1 MQISREVKTA
11 VLVIIGIIL
20 FVFGFNFLKGHNLLE
35 ESKTYYTEFSNVEGL
50 VPSTPVTISGLSV
63 GKISNITFKDDGSA
77 NLVVEL
83 LIDNDFKFSKN
94 STAELYDT
102 GLLGGK
108 AIAIIPATDGGENAK
123 SGDVLKSRVKEG
135 LVDLVGEKLAP
146 IQEQAKNMITNA
158 NILIGGLNEVLD
170 KEGKENL
177 KKSIADLSVTMNDLK
192 KSSHSLNQMVTGNQA
207 HLDHVMANADKITAN
222 FADVSQKLADA
233 NLAQTL
239 ASLNSA
245 LKSFDGLMANL
256 QNGKGSLG
264 KLLKDDQL
272 YKNLEEASSELEE
285 LIRDIKLHPNR
296 YTRILSKREI
306 PYEPN
311 EEESN

>member
-11 VLVIIGIIL
+11 ILVIIGIIL
-20 FVFGFNFLKGHNLLE
+20 FVFGFNFLKGHNLLDG
-35 ESKTYYTEFSNVEGL
+35 SKSYYTEFSNVEGL

-63 GKISNITFKDDGSA
+63 GKVANITFKDDGSA

-83 LIDNDFKFSKN
+83 VIDNDFKFSKN
-94 STAELYDT
+94 SVAELYDT

-108 AIAIIPATDGGENAK
+108 AIAIIPAPDGGENAK

-158 NILIGGLNEVLD
+158 NVLIGGLNEVLD

-177 KKSIADLSVTMNDLK
+177 KKSLADLSTTMNDLK
-192 KSSHSLNQMVTGNQA
+192 KTSHSLNQIVAGNQE
-207 HLDHVMANADKITAN
+207 HLDNVLANADKITTN

-233 NLAQTL
+233 NLDQTL

-256 QNGKGSLG
+256 QNGKGSIG

-311 EEESN
+311 EEETN